1 MLKRL
6 FSIVRKEF
14 IQIRRDRRTLAMM
27 IAIPVLWIV
36 IFGYAATFDVHDIKT
51 VVAVPAD
58 SPLAALIAT
67 KLDASD
73 YFTVVET
80 GPLTDAELEA
90 AVNDHRASVAI
101 RPPLGDQ
108 PGLLIA
114 DGSDLFTAQ
123 AAARQIQS
131 LVQTFAQQ
139 TGTAAY
145 VETKILY
152 NSDLRSVNYMIP
164 GLVGV
169 VMVFIATLM
178 TAVAIVRERERG
190 TLEQLLV
197 TPVSPLELMLG
208 KIIPYMVIAF
218 ADFLLV
224 MACGVWIFGVPFA
237 GSPGL
242 LMLLSIAF
250 LFVCLGMGLLV
261 STVSQTQQQAMQM
274 AVFTLLPQILL
285 SGFIFPLAAIPWAIR
300 WIAYLAPL
308 TYFLPISRGIF
319 LRGEGIG
326 DLWIW
331 TVVLVG
337 YAIAIIS
344 LAVWRFRRKLV

>member
-6 FSIVRKEF
+6 LSIVRKEF
-14 IQIRRDRRTLAMM
+14 IQIRRDRRTLGMM

-36 IFGYAATFDVHDIKT
+36 IFGYAATFDVHEIRT
-51 VVAVPAD
+51 VVAAPAG
-58 SPLAALIAT
+58 SPAAALIAT
-67 KLDASD
+67 RLDSSE

-80 GPLTDAELEA
+80 GPFSDAELEA
-90 AVNDHRASVAI
+90 AIDEHRASVAI

-108 PGLLIA
+108 PGLFVA

-131 LVQTFAQQ
+131 LVQSFAQQ
-139 TGTAAY
+139 TGASAY
-145 VETKILY
+145 VDMKILY
-152 NSDLRSVNYMIP
+152 NPSLRSVNYMIP

-197 TPVSPLELMLG
+197 TPVGPVELMVG
-208 KIIPYMVIAF
+208 KIIPYMIIAF

-224 MACGVWIFGVPFA
+224 MACGVFIFDVPFA

-242 LMLLSIAF
+242 LMLLSVAF

-261 STVSQTQQQAMQM
+261 STISQTQQQAMQM

-308 TYFLPISRGIF
+308 TYFLPIARGIF
-319 LRGEGIG
+319 LRGEGLA

-331 TVVLVG
+331 AVILIA
-337 YAIAIIS
+337 YAVAIVS
-344 LAVWRFRRKLV
+344 LAAWRFRRKLV